1 MTARAALV
9 DSTFSIYGVAT
20 NNATDVSGAISLV
33 TVSGAHAVERDGD
46 MGLWDTVSNVAVRP
60 DQCLING
67 KFYPNQ

>member
-9 DSTFSIYGVAT
+9 DSTFSIYGIAK
-20 NNATDVSGAISLV
+20 NNATDVSGAISLT
-33 TVSGAHAVERDGD
+33 TVAGNAVERDGD
-46 MGLWDTVSNVAVRP
+46 MGLWDTVANVAVRP